1 MIPPGGDMFHVLVLA
16 LCTNAAGVLFL
27 GLLWRAL
34 RSVRLKQARTD
45 LPLSFFDTMTGMPN
59 RHYFQDRISGVLS
72 QGQGGAIVLI
82 DLADFGN
89 VNDRRGRTF
98 GDAVIKE
105 LGLRLRVCADNADG
119 LAARL
124 GGDRFALYLPGVA
137 QSGLAS
143 MCASILQLCETSVI
157 KGGESLDPKVSLGA
171 VALSDLGEL
180 RALGFEV

>member
-124 GGDRFALYLPGVA
+124 GGDRPHPLEARP
-137 QSGLAS
+137 
-143 MCASILQLCETSVI
+143 
-157 KGGESLDPKVSLGA
+157 PRA
-171 VALSDLGEL
+171 VALRLAQLLGAEPEHL
-180 RALGFEV
+180 RRRVQGRLQDP